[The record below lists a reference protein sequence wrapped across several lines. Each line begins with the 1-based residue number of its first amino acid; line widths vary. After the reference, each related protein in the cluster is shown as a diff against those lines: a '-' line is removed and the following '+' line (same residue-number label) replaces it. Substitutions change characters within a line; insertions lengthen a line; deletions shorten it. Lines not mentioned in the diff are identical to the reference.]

1 VSSIPYALLLLCS
14 SGLMI
19 LEEKRHKRLG
29 KRFPTG
35 MSAMVYQAIYS
46 TLILLG
52 VTTAFATTI

>member
-1 VSSIPYALLLLCS
+1 
-14 SGLMI
+14 MI

-29 KRFPTG
+29 KRFPTA